1 MSAII
6 VLTDRHRYFL
16 YTQAADMR
24 KSFAGLCGIVNNV
37 MQLPISDNDVFV
49 FLNRDFTHL
58 KLLLHESSGFTL
70 LCRRLDKGRFKM
82 PEAGGSSESLKLSAA
97 EVIALVKG
105 LTFYRHND
113 NNKPP
118 SE

>member
-24 KSFAGLCGIVNNV
+24 KSFAGLCGVVNNI

-49 FLNRDFTHL
+49 FLNGDFTHL

-70 LCRRLDKGRFKM
+70 LCHRLDKGRFKI
-82 PEAGGSSESLKLSAA
+82 PASEGESGRLKLNAA
-97 EVIALVKG
+97 EVIALIKG

-113 NNKPP
+113 NKNPP
-118 SE
+118 